1 MYEYIVQCPLVTLGF
16 DMLDD
21 NNNVCCEHVHACI
34 VVLVYAIHD
43 NPNLPN
49 CVGVDLLFVFYMY
62 E

>member
-1 MYEYIVQCPLVTLGF
+1 MSVVNMCTRVS
-16 DMLDD
+16 
-21 NNNVCCEHVHACI
+21 